1 MAINF
6 KMSDNS
12 PVNKRRMVAA
22 SGAYNMPSVDNK
34 STKYATSQSV
44 SIPIT
49 KNAQFAGSGANVI
62 WTQPMFFSPMHT
74 PQNWQIASK
83 RREVYQ
89 WDRFYYANEPKV
101 AAGVDFYSN
110 FSMNGFKLECKNRK
124 ILKYYEETAENI
136 ELAEKYNVSMDLIY
150 QVRKGMIW
158 QHVRGDRQLIG
169 HARGEKQGC
178 AKLTWAQVRE
188 IRDDSELS
196 QRALGKIY
204 GVSHHAIG
212 SIKRRKTWIEKSVSL

>member
-1 MAINF
+1 LGNI
-6 KMSDNS
+6 
-12 PVNKRRMVAA
+12 RRH
-22 SGAYNMPSVDNK
+22 SIRNRNNRPITYEIDGNGCYICTSHWC
-34 STKYATSQSV
+34 TSQWYPRL
-44 SIPIT
+44 SIKDKTKTIVRFLWENKYGPIPKGLVVRHLCNNPMCINLEHIRVGT
-49 KNAQFAGSGANVI
+49 QKENIHDQIKVGTFVRGEKNGHAKLTEKTVRSILANHI
-62 WTQPMFFSPMHT
+62 DT
-74 PQNWQIASK
+74 
-83 RREVYQ
+83 
-89 WDRFYYANEPKV
+89 
-101 AAGVDFYSN
+101 
-110 FSMNGFKLECKNRK
+110 
-124 ILKYYEETAENI
+124 NI

-188 IRDDSELS
+188 LRDDSELS